1 MSHEKIEKM
10 NAAVQ
15 AYFDLFNAQD
25 AQGIA
30 DLYADDATV
39 TDPVGTPPKEG
50 KQAILDFYTMAVK
63 NGATLKQ
70 NGPTRIAG
78 NCAAFAF
85 TVSVGAMTNVDVDVS
100 MAVEL
105 PKGGMTIDVID
116 TFAFNEDGKVTEMR
130 AFWGPGNITQV

>member
-1 MSHEKIEKM
+1 MSQEMQK
-10 NAAVQ
+10 AVQ

-30 DLYADDATV
+30 ELYADDATV
-39 TDPVGTPPKEG
+39 TDPVGTPPKNG

-63 NGATLKQ
+63 NGARLKQ

-85 TVSVGAMTNVDVDVS
+85 TVSVGAMTNVDADV
-100 MAVEL
+100 AVEVDL

-116 TFAFNEDGKVTEMR
+116 TFQFNEDGKVTEMR
-130 AFWGPGNITQV
+130 AFWGPTNITQV

>member
-1 MSHEKIEKM
+1 MSQHMLE
-10 NAAVQ
+10 AVQ

-30 DLYADDATV
+30 NLYADDATV
-39 TDPVGTPPKEG
+39 MDPVGTPAKTGKE
-50 KQAILDFYTMAVK
+50 AILAFYTMAVK

-78 NCAAFAF
+78 NAAAFAF
-85 TVSVGAMTNVDVDVS
+85 TVSVGAMTNVDGDVAV
-100 MAVEL
+100 AVEL

-116 TFAFNEDGKVTEMR
+116 TFYFNEDGKVTEMK
-130 AFWGPGNITQV
+130 AYWGPGNITQL

>member
-1 MSHEKIEKM
+1 MSEDMQK
-10 NAAVQ
+10 AVQ

-30 DLYADDATV
+30 DLYADNATV

-63 NGATLKQ
+63 NGARLKQ

-85 TVSVGAMTNVDVDVS
+85 TVSVGAMTDVDGDV
-100 MAVEL
+100 AVAVDL

-116 TFAFNEDGKVTEMR
+116 TFQFDENGKVTEMR
-130 AFWGPGNITQV
+130 AFWGPSNITQV

>member
-1 MSHEKIEKM
+1 MSQNM
-10 NAAVQ
+10 QDAVQ
-15 AYFDLFNAQD
+15 AYFGLFNAQD

-39 TDPVGTPPKEG
+39 TDPVGTPPKNG
-50 KQAILDFYTMAVK
+50 KDEILAFYTMAVK

-85 TVSVGAMTNVDVDVS
+85 TVSVGAMTHVDKAVDVD
-100 MAVEL
+100 L
-105 PKGGMTIDVID
+105 PTGGMTIDVID